1 MEKKITIEQFQGIM
15 GKMPEGATPDIV
27 KSSLE
32 KKGYSV
38 EQVKSGSNF
47 FERLKLSFGDKEAE
61 ARRSAIEEQSGL
73 KGKFDVGDIADV
85 AGSVPSLLGFLGG
98 SALGA
103 PLGGVGAVGGAAAGS
118 ALGET
123 VKQGIG
129 GLLGVRKQF
138 SPKEVAVEGALG
150 GVAGG
155 AGKVLGLAG
164 KALTKPAE
172 IALGTRGVKAV
183 GTGLSEP
190 ALQKAVLSGEIT
202 TDTIA
207 QNVGKLAQKAQT
219 QSINKLAS
227 ARKTITGNV
236 KADSIINR
244 LTSAVGKKAEAPL
257 LENEKT
263 IVDGLRKFL
272 NQEIKGGTT
281 ISKKKLDTLI
291 KRIDDGNFYRADMDN
306 FSNSNKIVN
315 SVREVLRDITVK
327 GNPKLEKALRVA
339 SQKDIPFFEKL
350 GKNIVGKRGELNV
363 DILQN
368 KINQLTRA
376 IDDPNTRAESFK
388 LLQELSKRIG
398 AKGDFMKQLEVFART
413 RPLMKDYPGA
423 VTSPFQTAGTL
434 LERTIASGARGL
446 GTVGQKLP
454 QLPQGTI
461 PNITKLSL
469 FEALRAGK
477 E

>member
-1 MEKKITIEQFQGIM
+1 MEKQIKIEQFQEIM
-15 GKMPEGATPDIV
+15 GKMPQGATPDIV
-27 KSSLE
+27 KSTLE
-32 KKGYSV
+32 KRGYSI
-38 EQVKSGSNF
+38 EQPKQGVNF

-85 AGSVPSLLGFLGG
+85 AGAVPSLLGFLGG

-129 GLLGVRKQF
+129 SLLGVRKQF
-138 SPKEVAVEGALG
+138 SPKDIAVEGALG
-150 GVAGG
+150 GVASG

-164 KALTKPAE
+164 KALTKPTE
-172 IALGTRGVKAV
+172 IVLGGKGVKSI
-183 GTGLSEP
+183 GTALSEP
-190 ALQKAVLSGEIT
+190 ALQRAVLRGEIT

-207 QNVGKLAQKAQT
+207 QNIGKLAEKAQT
-219 QSINKLAS
+219 QSINKLSS

-236 KADSIINR
+236 NADSVITKV
-244 LTSAVGKKAEAPL
+244 TSAVGKKADAPL

-263 IVDGLRKFL
+263 IVEGLRKFL
-272 NQEIKGGTT
+272 NQELKSGTT
-281 ISKKKLDTLI
+281 ISKKKIDTLI
-291 KRIDDGNFYRADMDN
+291 KRIDDGNFYRTDMDN

-315 SVREVLRDITVK
+315 SVRQALRDITVK
-327 GNPKLEKALRVA
+327 GNPKLEKALKVA

-350 GKNIVGKRGELNV
+350 GKNIVGKHGELNV
-363 DILQN
+363 NFLQN
-368 KINQLTRA
+368 KVNQLTRA
-376 IDDPNTRAESFK
+376 IDDPNTGAEN
-388 LLQELSKRIG
+388 LRTLQELSKRMG
-398 AKGDFMKQLEVFART
+398 AKGDFMKQLEVFSRT
-413 RPLMKDYPGA
+413 KPLMKDFPGITA
-423 VTSPFQTAGTL
+423 APFQTAGQV
-434 LERTIASGARGL
+434 LEKTVGAGARGV
-446 GTVGQKLP
+446 GTLMQNIPK
-454 QLPQGTI
+454 GTGVV
-461 PNITKLSL
+461 TRMSL